1 MDALDL
7 RILATMGYV
16 PWSPTARD
24 PDRLRPGHLAKQLEV
39 TPETVRERLT
49 AMEQAEVIR
58 TWEAYPNPRH
68 GGLRLGGWAF
78 SPDSQPRVD
87 EVREELLLVDGVLEV
102 FTYRGPLLGVALAYA
117 DDAERE
123 RRLSLLA
130 RRLGDPDPVHVID
143 PPLPSVDRELDEVDW
158 RIVAALRG
166 RARRPLSEVAEEV
179 DRSYR
184 TVKRRFDQL
193 TREGSLFL
201 APRVDLSRVSGVL
214 PFTLALHL
222 EVPPDEVDRAL
233 DEALDDRVLHRLLP
247 PDPEARLLVA
257 AAWARTVHELGDLER
272 AASALEGVREARG
285 LLSAGRHA
293 TDWLD
298 ERIRAEQARA

>member
-16 PWSPTARD
+16 PWSPTAKD
-24 PDRLRPGHLAKQLEV
+24 PDRLRPGHLAKQLDV
-39 TPETVRERLT
+39 TPETVRERLR

-58 TWEAYPNPRH
+58 AWEAYPNPRH
-68 GGLRLGGWAF
+68 WGLRLGGWAF
-78 SPDSQPRVD
+78 SPPSAHLVD
-87 EVREELLLVDGVLEV
+87 EVREELLLVDGVLEL
-102 FTYRGPLLGVALAYA
+102 FTYRGPLLGVALADT

-123 RRLSLLA
+123 RRLSLLS
-130 RRLGDPDPVHVID
+130 RRLDDREPVHVID
-143 PPLPSVDRELDEVDW
+143 PPLPSVDRELDAIDW
-158 RIVAALRG
+158 RIIAALRG
-166 RARRPLSEVAEEV
+166 QARRPLSEVAEEV

-184 TVKRRFDQL
+184 TVKRRFDRL

-222 EVPPDEVDRAL
+222 EAPPAEVDRAL
-233 DEALDDRVLHRLLP
+233 DEAVDGRVLHRLLP
-247 PDPEARLLVA
+247 PDPEARLLVVG
-257 AAWARTVHELGDLER
+257 AWARTVHELGELEQ
-272 AASALEGVREARG
+272 AAAALEGVQEAYG

-298 ERIRAEQARA
+298 ERIRAQHA